1 MRITTKN
8 NNIGEVL
15 FKSAELRLFNNDGTK
30 RLFQC
35 ALSINGD
42 TVKVTLGAS
51 FVESEL
57 STMRDIKEVLQ
68 AMDFK
73 TVEFEREL
81 GGRVRV
87 INL

>member
-15 FKSAELRLFNNDGTK
+15 LKSAELRLFNNDGTR

-35 ALSINGD
+35 ALTINGD